1 MKGFILAAGEGSRL
15 RPLTDTI
22 PKPMVT
28 LAGRPILEYAVEALA
43 RHGVRDLIMNLHHK
57 PDVIRTY
64 FGDGSRFGMRIQYS
78 FEPMLLGTAGALAPW
93 ADFLDETFFLVYG
106 DNLSTCDLTKLA
118 AFHRARDAWATVA
131 LFWREDT
138 RQSGVADLEP
148 DGRIR
153 RFVEK
158 PAAGDVFSHWVNAGI
173 LVLEPACV
181 ADIPKGRPSD
191 FGRELLPLWIAEG
204 QPVYGYEM
212 ADDERLWWVDTP
224 ADLAHATR
232 EWEALHST

>member
-22 PKPMVT
+22 PKPMVP
-28 LAGRPILEYAVEALA
+28 LAGRPILEHAVEALA
-43 RHGVRDLIMNLHHK
+43 RHGVRDLIVNLHHK

-78 FEPMLLGTAGALAPW
+78 FEPVLLGTAGALTPW

-118 AFHRARDAWATVA
+118 AFHRARAARATIA
-131 LFWREDT
+131 LFWREDP
-138 RQSGVADLEP
+138 RQSGIADLES
-148 DGRIR
+148 DGRVR

-158 PAAGDVFSHWVNAGI
+158 PAADEVFSHWVNAGI

-181 ADIPKGRPSD
+181 ADIPQGRPSD
-191 FGRELLPLWIAEG
+191 FGREILPRWIAEG

-212 ADDERLWWVDTP
+212 AEDERLWWIDTC
-224 ADLAHATR
+224 ADLVHAKR
-232 EWEALHST
+232 EWEALQRQ